1 MIDVD
6 IIGQL
11 IPNPLTMV
19 VQLCST
25 LVLFL
30 LAKKFLWK
38 SVKNF
43 FDARSQKMQSDLMET
58 EKAKQDAL
66 SDRRTAMEQLNTAS
80 GKAEEI
86 VNAAVK
92 QAKDEK
98 ASILAQ
104 AEKEADA
111 ARKKAHEQIEAERA
125 AMYSDMKREMVEVA
139 LSAAGKLLGDTD
151 PESLDRDAIDA
162 FVKEAGSYGE

>member
-6 IIGQL
+6 IISQL

-30 LAKKFLWK
+30 LAKKYLWP
-38 SVKNF
+38 SVQRYL
-43 FDARSQKMQSDLMET
+43 DARSQKMQSDLT
-58 EKAKQDAL
+58 EAEQAKQDAF
-66 SDRRTAMEQLNTAS
+66 SDRQKAKEQLNNAS
-80 GKAEEI
+80 GQADEI
-86 VNAAVK
+86 VTAAVK

-98 ASILAQ
+98 AGILAQ

-111 ARKKAHEQIEAERA
+111 TRKKAHEQIEAERR
-125 AMYSDMKREMVEVA
+125 AMQESMQQEMVEVA
-139 LSAAGKLLGDTD
+139 MAAAGKLIGDSD
-151 PESLDRDAIDA
+151 VEALDKDAIDA
-162 FVKEAGSYGE
+162 YVREVGN